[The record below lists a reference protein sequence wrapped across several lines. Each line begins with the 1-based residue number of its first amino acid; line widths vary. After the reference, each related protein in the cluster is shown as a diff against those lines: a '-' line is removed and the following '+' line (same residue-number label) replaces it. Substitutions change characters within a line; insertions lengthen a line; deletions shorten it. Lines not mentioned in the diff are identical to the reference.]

1 MKQSNILKIG
11 LTGGIGC
18 GKSTISMIFR
28 ENIIP
33 VIDADEISRKVLLNH
48 PDILLEIRKSFGDE
62 YFDKNGE
69 FLRRKMGNLIFSD
82 KSRKVQY
89 ENIIMPHIFHDIL
102 SEIKK
107 YNDVGE
113 EICIIDAPTL
123 IENKLHTYMD
133 KIIVVIASEE
143 IQIERV
149 MRRDNFSREE
159 AIIRINNQMSTKEK
173 CKFADFIID
182 NSGNLQETRIKV
194 MKVISKLKLIR
205 GKNDLQI

>member
-28 ENIIP
+28 ENSIP

-62 YFDKNGE
+62 YFDENGE

-149 MRRDNFSREE
+149 TRRDNFSREE

-205 GKNDLQI
+205 GKNDL

>member
-28 ENIIP
+28 ENSIP

-62 YFDKNGE
+62 YFDENGE

-133 KIIVVIASEE
+133 KIVVVIASEE

-205 GKNDLQI
+205 GKNDL

>member
-1 MKQSNILKIG
+1 MKQNNILKVG

-28 ENIIP
+28 ESNIP
-33 VIDADEISRKVLLNH
+33 VIDADEISRKVLVNH
-48 PDILLEIRKSFGDE
+48 PNILLEIRRIFGDE
-62 YFDKNGE
+62 YFDENGE

-82 KSRKVQY
+82 KSKKVQY
-89 ENIIMPHIFHDIL
+89 EDIIMPHIFHDIF
-102 SEIKK
+102 SEINK
-107 YNDVGE
+107 YNDIGE
-113 EICIIDAPTL
+113 EICIVDAPTL

-143 IQIERV
+143 IQIKRV
-149 MRRDNFSREE
+149 MRRDNFSMEE

-182 NSGNLQETRIKV
+182 NSGNLQETKIKV
-194 MKVISKLKLIR
+194 MKVISKLK
-205 GKNDLQI
+205 

>member
-1 MKQSNILKIG
+1 MKQSNILKVG

-28 ENIIP
+28 ENSIP
-33 VIDADEISRKVLLNH
+33 VIDADEISRKVLVNH

-62 YFDKNGE
+62 YFDENGE

-89 ENIIMPHIFHDIL
+89 ENIIMPHIFHDIF
-102 SEIKK
+102 SEIKE

-149 MRRDNFSREE
+149 MRRDNFSMEE
-159 AIIRINNQMSTKEK
+159 AIIRVNNQMSTKEK

-194 MKVISKLKLIR
+194 MKVISKLK
-205 GKNDLQI
+205 

>member
-28 ENIIP
+28 ENSIP

-48 PDILLEIRKSFGDE
+48 PDILVEIRKSFGDE
-62 YFDKNGE
+62 YFDENGE

-205 GKNDLQI
+205 GKNDL

>member
-28 ENIIP
+28 ENSIP
-33 VIDADEISRKVLLNH
+33 VIDADEISRKVLVNH

-62 YFDKNGE
+62 YFDENGE

-89 ENIIMPHIFHDIL
+89 ENIIMPHIFHDIF

-149 MRRDNFSREE
+149 MRRDNFSMEE

-194 MKVISKLKLIR
+194 MKVISKLK
-205 GKNDLQI
+205 

>member
-1 MKQSNILKIG
+1 MKQSNILKVG

-28 ENIIP
+28 ENSIP
-33 VIDADEISRKVLLNH
+33 VIDADEISRKVLVNH

-62 YFDKNGE
+62 YFDENGE

-89 ENIIMPHIFHDIL
+89 ENIIMPHIFHDIF

-149 MRRDNFSREE
+149 MRRDNFSMEE
-159 AIIRINNQMSTKEK
+159 AIIRVNNQMSTKEK

-194 MKVISKLKLIR
+194 MKVISKLK
-205 GKNDLQI
+205 

>member
-28 ENIIP
+28 ENSIP
-33 VIDADEISRKVLLNH
+33 VIDADEISRKVLLTH

-62 YFDKNGE
+62 YFDENGE

-102 SEIKK
+102 NEIKK

-133 KIIVVIASEE
+133 KIVVVIASEE

-205 GKNDLQI
+205 GKNDL

>member
-28 ENIIP
+28 ENSIP
-33 VIDADEISRKVLLNH
+33 VIDADEISRKVLLTH

-62 YFDKNGE
+62 YFDENGE

-205 GKNDLQI
+205 GKNDL

>member
-28 ENIIP
+28 ENSIP
-33 VIDADEISRKVLLNH
+33 VIDADEISRKVLVNH

-62 YFDKNGE
+62 YFDENGG

-89 ENIIMPHIFHDIL
+89 ENIIMPHIFHDIF

-149 MRRDNFSREE
+149 MRRDNFSMVE

-194 MKVISKLKLIR
+194 MKVISKLK
-205 GKNDLQI
+205 

>member
-28 ENIIP
+28 ENSIP

-62 YFDKNGE
+62 YFDENGE

-133 KIIVVIASEE
+133 KIVVVIVSEE

-205 GKNDLQI
+205 GKNDL

>member
-1 MKQSNILKIG
+1 MLKIG

-28 ENIIP
+28 ENSIP

-62 YFDKNGE
+62 YFDENGE

-149 MRRDNFSREE
+149 TRRDNFSREE

-205 GKNDLQI
+205 GKNDL

>member
-1 MKQSNILKIG
+1 MKQNNILRVG

-28 ENIIP
+28 ENDIR
-33 VIDADEISRKVLLNH
+33 VIDADKISRKVLVNH
-48 PDILLEIRKSFGDE
+48 PNILLEIRRAFGDE
-62 YFDKNGE
+62 YFDENGE

-82 KSRKVQY
+82 KNKKAQY
-89 ENIIMPHIFHDIL
+89 ENIIMPHIFHDIF

-123 IENKLHTYMD
+123 IESKLHTYMD

-143 IQIERV
+143 IQLERV
-149 MRRDNFSREE
+149 MKRDNFSMEE
-159 AIIRINNQMSTKEK
+159 ATIRINNQMSTKEK

-194 MKVISKLKLIR
+194 MKVISKLK
-205 GKNDLQI
+205 

>member
-1 MKQSNILKIG
+1 MLKIG

-28 ENIIP
+28 ENSIP

-62 YFDKNGE
+62 YFDENGE

-133 KIIVVIASEE
+133 KIVVVIASEE

-205 GKNDLQI
+205 GKNDL

>member
-28 ENIIP
+28 ENSIP

-62 YFDKNGE
+62 YFDENGE

-205 GKNDLQI
+205 GKNDL